1 MGTHYTGVDILN
13 EPIGYHEIENAVKR
27 LKPKKSSGIDGL
39 PNEVLTDPSLLIPF
53 WSLFNKCFD

>member
-1 MGTHYTGVDILN
+1 MLS

-39 PNEVLTDPSLLIPF
+39 PNEVLTDPFLLIPF